1 MWVHVDP
8 QYILM
13 ISKNT
18 ETKDIDYQKVSLDLC
33 RLHPLEQ
40 KSPLT
45 DYQLKLIELF
55 QEESVPSG
63 IVVLTRTGKPFQPY
77 EAVEGADI
85 IKVCNI
91 LGFDAVYAF
100 VGNFSAVHQE
110 TMKSLPFVSSSKVK
124 QKKCEVSDA
133 ENFAKIIKDAGWS
146 EREAAKEL
154 GIKRQALRNK
164 LLLNKLHPKVKE
176 LVRDGFLNCSQARE
190 IARIDDDIIQLALSQ
205 KVLDAG
211 EHISVRRLERFL
223 SGRHLDDSLEGL
235 RVKRDP
241 NIIKLQDL
249 MSERLG
255 CPIEVLELGKKKG
268 KIIFSQCNKD
278 LLLGLIE
285 KLGSKNTKS
294 IKFHVEASDINANQ
308 SKLVA
313 CFYSENDLQEIMKR
327 LKIDTIEL

>member
-1 MWVHVDP
+1 
-8 QYILM
+8 M
-13 ISKNT
+13 ISKNA

-33 RLHPLEQ
+33 RLPPLEQ

-45 DYQLKLIELF
+45 DYQLELMELF

-63 IVVLTRTGKPFQPY
+63 LVVLTRTGKPFQPY
-77 EAVEGADI
+77 AVVEGAEI

-91 LGFDAVYAF
+91 LGFEAVYAF
-100 VGNFSAVHQE
+100 VGNFSAIHQE
-110 TMKSLPFVSSSKVK
+110 TMKSLPFVSSRKID
-124 QKKCEVSDA
+124 QKKCEVSEA
-133 ENFAKIIKDAGWS
+133 ENLAKKIKISEWS
-146 EREAAKEL
+146 EREAAKKL

-190 IARIDDDIIQLALSQ
+190 IARIDDNVIQLGLSQ
-205 KVLDAG
+205 KILDAG
-211 EHISVRRLERFL
+211 EHISVRRLERFF
-223 SGRHLDDSLEGL
+223 SGRHSDDILEGL

-241 NIIKLQDL
+241 NIIKLQDT
-249 MSERLG
+249 MSEQLG

-268 KIIFSQCNKD
+268 KVIFNQCNKG
-278 LLLGLIE
+278 LLLGLID
-285 KLGSKNTKS
+285 KLGSKNIKS
-294 IKFHVEASDINANQ
+294 IRFHVEVSDIDASQ

-313 CFYSENDLQEIMKR
+313 CFYSENDFQEIMKR